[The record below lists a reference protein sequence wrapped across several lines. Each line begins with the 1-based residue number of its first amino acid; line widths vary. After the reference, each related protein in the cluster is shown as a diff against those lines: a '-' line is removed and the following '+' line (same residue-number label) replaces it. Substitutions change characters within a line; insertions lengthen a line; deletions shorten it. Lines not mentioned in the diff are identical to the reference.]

1 MAWSPHR
8 YDYHVLWQFGCSLLP
23 GCFLCCLSVLTPIAI
38 TWFHP
43 SLSTVF
49 TDSHAWMTRRASSQ
63 SQTSFELRVTKV
75 YSNGTVERTI
85 SLGFTNKPI
94 NIYPSLVE
102 IEGNL
107 YLFYQNN
114 EGIGATTALD
124 QDLNDQ
130 GERPIGSGRKM
141 THPTVAY
148 DHVFQTFGMVYF
160 NALQGQ
166 SFFQKLK
173 LWRNPSFYTIK
184 ASTSITLYY

>member
-1 MAWSPHR
+1 M
-8 YDYHVLWQFGCSLLP
+8 
-23 GCFLCCLSVLTPIAI
+23 
-38 TWFHP
+38 
-43 SLSTVF
+43 
-49 TDSHAWMTRRASSQ
+49 
-63 SQTSFELRVTKV
+63 TKV
-75 YSNGTVERTI
+75 HSNGTVEKTI

-102 IEGNL
+102 IEGSL

-114 EGIGATTALD
+114 EGIGASTALD

-148 DHVFQTFGMVYF
+148 DYVFQTFGMVYF

-173 LWRNPSFYTIK
+173 L
-184 ASTSITLYY
+184 